1 MSDTAVAEFTR
12 LVDALVKQ
20 ESPIDIA
27 TLSKLAGEIGKTF
40 NVKDDEVAILTTTA
54 DEKFLQFVVPIA
66 LQKIG
71 TIPVTSTAALAARTA
86 RERRPEL
93 INNFT
98 TSRHS
103 TVFEAVPLEQKH
115 RGDPIQKIMSVPV
128 LHESKVAGVL
138 QVSRKG
144 KSGTSAGPDF
154 NPRELTELAGYA
166 AQVGRCFKFLVLE

>member
-27 TLSKLAGEIGKTF
+27 TLSKLAGEIVKTF

-71 TIPVTSTAALAARTA
+71 TIPVTSTASLAARTA
-86 RERRPEL
+86 REKRPEL

-128 LHESKVAGVL
+128 LHESKMAGVV

-144 KSGTSAGPDF
+144 KSVTSAGPDF
-154 NPRELTELAGYA
+154 SPRELTELAGYA
-166 AQVGRCFKFLVLE
+166 TQVGRCFKFLVLE